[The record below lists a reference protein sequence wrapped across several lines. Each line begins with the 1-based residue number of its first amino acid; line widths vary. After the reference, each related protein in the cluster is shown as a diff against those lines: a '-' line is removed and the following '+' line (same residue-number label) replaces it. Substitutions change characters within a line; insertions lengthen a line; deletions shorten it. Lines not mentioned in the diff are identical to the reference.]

1 MSSETTQFSAVLDG
15 EHQYYRP
22 RLPYLFGQDN
32 DNGYSAIWYGPDIV
46 AVDQTDLDV
55 LYNYAT
61 EVLTPTVSGNYTL
74 TVDSAVG
81 LVADGRSDTQ
91 IWLYDTTFD
100 PDRPL
105 DNIIAANEDID
116 FRDENDQPVNWLSH
130 LPNMPLIAGHT
141 YVMVVTTYAADATG
155 SANFSAIGPGELLLG
170 ELPPDPTAPVVESV
184 GVPAPGAYSSGEHLD
199 FTVTFSET
207 VLVDTN
213 SGTPALG
220 LVIGGQTVQALYA
233 EGSGTA
239 TLTFRYTLVGGLED
253 ADGID
258 VTDLALHGGTI
269 RDIAD
274 NEADITLQ
282 AVGDTT
288 GVLVDTAAPS
298 VVAVAV
304 PAAAT
309 YAQGG
314 QLNFTVTLDEAVI
327 VDTSG
332 GTPRLAL
339 VIGST
344 TVYANYVSGSGT
356 TALLFRHT
364 LATNR
369 SDNDGITIGALSGN
383 GGTLK
388 DAAGNDA
395 ALALQGVASTSGVL
409 VDTFVPSITGDI
421 SVPAA
426 GSYRA
431 GQTLTFTVTFDENVI
446 VTGTDSTL
454 GLTIGSTARSAT
466 FASKNQNSITYT
478 YTVQAGENDTNGI
491 AVTTLSA
498 GTGTIRDA
506 AGNDAALTLFR
517 HVPSTASILVDTRA
531 PAVTSVAVPPNGAH
545 GTGTALDFT
554 VTFDENMTV
563 TGTDGTLELTIGG
576 AARSAAFVSS
586 TARTVTY
593 RYVVQAGDNDADGIV
608 VSAIGTG
615 TGTIRDAAGNH
626 AALSLTGKVPPTA
639 GIVVDTQAP
648 VVAVV
653 TVPQDGAH
661 GVGAQLDFTVTFNE
675 NVTVAGT
682 DGTLALTIG
691 GAARS
696 AAFLSS
702 TGNTVTYRYTLQ
714 AGDHD
719 ADGIAVGALGTGTG
733 TIRDAAGN
741 HATLSL
747 AGQVPP
753 TAGITVDTRAPAVS
767 GMTVPAD
774 GTRAAG
780 TALGFTVAFDE
791 NVVVTGTDGTL
802 GLNVGGTARNATY
815 LSSTGN
821 TITYRYLVQP
831 GDDDADGIELGA
843 IGTGSGAIRDAA
855 GNHAALS
862 LAGHMPPTGGITVD
876 GRAPVVTS
884 LTVPADG
891 VYPDNT
897 AFMFTVTFDEPVFV
911 GDAGAGAGSFL
922 QLTIGEGRRHAAF
935 VSSSGN
941 SITYRY
947 YVSADF
953 DSDGI
958 TVDLLS
964 AGSATIR
971 DAAGNDAILSL
982 AGHIPPTSGIHVDT
996 AMAQITSVTVPQDGT
1011 YVTGDAL
1018 DFAITFDEVL
1028 TVTDSASRL
1037 ILTIGGVVRYA
1048 AFLSHDVDTVSYRYI
1063 VQAGDK
1069 DADGIEVGELDFD
1082 ATTIL
1087 DPAGNQVGMYLA
1099 PEVPSTAGIVVETQA
1114 PVVSSVT
1121 LPQNGTHGAGAH
1133 LDITIAFDENV
1144 TVTGTDGTLAL
1155 TIGGT
1160 ARSATFVS
1168 STGNTITYRYIV
1180 QAGDSDADG
1189 IAIGAIDTGTGT
1201 IRDTAGNDAALSLDG
1216 HVPSTAGV
1224 LVDARAP
1231 VVSGL
1236 TVPQS
1241 GSHGVGAQLDFTVA
1255 FDENVTVTGTD
1266 GTLAL
1271 TIGGAARNAA
1281 FLSSTGNT
1289 ITYRYTVQAGDGANG
1304 ITIDAIGAG
1313 TGTIRDGAGN
1323 DATLSLAGHVPPT
1336 GGIVVD
1342 TQAPAVAGMS
1352 VPQGGSHGV
1361 GAQLDFTVTF
1371 DENVTVTGTDGSL
1384 ALTIGGAARNAAF
1397 LSSTGN
1403 TVTYRYTVQAGDN
1416 DADGIAVGALGTGT
1430 GAIRD
1435 AAGNHAALS
1444 LTGHV
1449 PPTGGIFVDTQ
1460 APVVSGM
1467 VVPSDGT
1474 HAAGA
1479 VLDFTVSFDSTVVVT
1494 GTDGTLELTIGGAA
1508 RSAAFVSSTGN
1519 SVTYRYT
1526 VQPGDHDADG
1536 IAIGAIDT
1544 GTGTIR
1550 DAAGNHAVLSLTGQV
1565 PSTAGITVD
1574 TQAPAVTGVVL
1585 PQDGA
1590 HTAGAV
1596 LDFTVVFDASV
1607 TVTGTDGSLA
1617 LDIGGTARN
1626 AAFLSST
1633 GSTVTYRYTV
1643 QAGDNDADGIG
1654 VGAIGLGSGT
1664 IRDAAGNDAVLSLAG
1679 QVPST
1684 AGIVVDARA
1693 PVVTG
1698 VTVPQGGSHGAGEHL
1713 DFTVAFDEDVSIA
1726 GTDGSLA
1733 LDIGGTA
1740 RNAVFLSSTGNT
1752 VTYRYTVQAG
1762 DGDADGIGIGTI
1774 GLGNGTIRDAA
1785 GNDAVL
1791 SLAGHEPPTGGI
1803 VVDTRAPVVTGLT
1816 VPQGGIRGA
1825 GEHLDFTVA
1834 FDEDVTVAGT
1844 DGSLAL
1850 TIGGGLRNAAFLS
1863 STGNT
1868 VTYRYTVQAGDS
1880 DADGIDIGA
1889 LGTGTG
1895 TIRDAAGN
1903 DAALSLT
1910 GHVPSTGGI
1919 VVDAQ
1924 AAAVTGVTVPQGGVH
1939 GIGAQLD
1946 FTVAFGD
1953 AVIVTGT
1960 DGTLGLTVGGA
1971 ARSAV
1976 FLSSTGNTI
1985 TYRYTVQAGDND
1997 ADGIAVGAID
2007 TGTGTI
2013 RDAAGNDAA
2022 LSLAGHLP
2030 PTDGVTV
2037 DTRAPAVSGITVP
2050 QSGIHGSGTQCDFT
2064 IAFDEAVIVTGT
2076 DSTLA
2081 VTVGGTARAATFVA
2095 STGNTV
2101 TYRYT
2106 VQAGD
2111 NDADGIAI
2119 GALALGTST
2128 IRDAAGNDASL
2139 ALPGQLPSTGG
2150 ILVDTQAPAV
2160 IGVAVPG
2167 NGVYGTGTQLV
2178 FTVAF
2183 GENVTVGGTGST
2195 LDLAIGGTARSAQL
2209 LSSSGNTLT
2218 YRYTVQ
2224 AGDGDADGI
2233 AVLGIALHGGTL
2245 RDAAGNDAALDLAG
2259 HLPPLGGVLV
2269 DTTVP
2274 PPLDTQAPSVAI
2286 VGIPANGTYAVG
2298 GQLEFA
2304 VSFDENVI
2312 VTGTGS
2318 TLGLMVG
2325 GTARAATF
2333 VSASGN
2339 TVTYRYTVQAGDTD
2353 ADGIAIGA
2361 LALGASTIRDAAGND
2376 AVLALAG
2383 HVPPLDGVLVEG
2395 SVPDTVAPAFAGAT
2409 VNRRTLVLTYD
2420 EAGPLDAAH
2429 GPATGAFTVMAGG
2442 TAIAVSA
2449 VAVDAAARTVT
2460 LTLATAVRHD
2470 QPVTVAYADPTGGND
2485 AAAIQ
2490 DAAGNDA
2497 APLAATPVVNT
2508 TLPPVDPPPVD
2519 PPPVDPPPVDPPPVD
2534 PPPVDP
2540 PPVDPPPVDPPPV
2553 DPPPVDPPPA
2563 DPLIDGLV
2571 VRTVVTTRGDGSV
2584 SQVVTVPVVTSTR
2597 VEQVGDR
2604 ERADIPLVKSAAGT
2618 SLLTAQV
2625 PLGFGLEASGVAR
2638 PAPVAAALTDLV
2650 REIRAHTADGS
2661 ADQAQLTRAGSGYID
2676 SLDDAAALLVHTLV
2690 PTAARNAA
2698 PGTLV
2703 ISGAPEAAGQAPT
2716 ALVIDARALPP
2727 GSSIAL
2733 HDVEFAVV
2741 VGPVRVISGTGAQ
2754 VVWSDSAA
2762 QDIML
2767 GEGDDVLHGGGGNDI
2782 VGSGSGNDMVFGDAG
2797 NDVVFGG
2804 QGNDT
2809 VDGGSGNDTV
2819 QLAGAGRGEYGFRV
2833 VDGGLVATHRDGGA
2847 DGTDMIR
2854 GVETL
2859 RFTGADMSVAGTATR
2874 LVEALAGKQASVAT
2888 LDAMVRMA
2896 EEGAGL
2902 SRVADALYG
2911 QFGAAELDD
2920 AAFVGQL
2927 YRNAFD
2933 RVPDSQ
2939 GLAFWVGYLASGT
2952 ARSDV
2957 ALGIANSAEKLA
2969 MPAEVAFH
2977 ATDVAV
2983 IVRLYDVLFDR
2994 APDAAGLNHWIGA
3007 HEGGMSMMDI
3017 ADAFMASSE
3026 SMALHGA
3033 MSDAQFTGALYRN
3046 GLHREAADGEAS
3058 YWLDALA
3065 SGGADRGDVLL
3076 GFADA
3081 AEVIALAGTMSTTIA
3096 ML

>member
-22 RLPYLFGQDN
+22 RLPYLFNGQDN
-32 DNGYSAIWYGPDIV
+32 DTGYSAIWYGPDIV
-46 AVDQTDLDV
+46 AVDQTNQNV

-61 EVLTPTVSGNYTL
+61 EVLTPTVSGSYTL

-155 SANFSAIGPGELLLG
+155 SANFSAIGPGEVLLG
-170 ELPPDPTAPVVESV
+170 ELPPDSTAPLVDSV
-184 GVPAPGAYSSGEHLD
+184 SPPAPGTYSAGQHLD
-199 FTVTFSET
+199 FTVAFNET

-213 SGTPALG
+213 SGTPALD
-220 LVIGGQTVQALYA
+220 LVIGGQTVQAVYTG
-233 EGSGTA
+233 GSGTA
-239 TLTFRYTLVGGLED
+239 ALTFRYTVAAGLAD
-253 ADGID
+253 TDGIE
-258 VTDLALHGGTI
+258 VTTLALHGGAI

-288 GVLVDTAAPS
+288 GVLVESFAPA

-304 PAAAT
+304 PAAGT

-314 QLNFTVTLDEAVI
+314 QLNFTVTLDEAVT

-356 TALLFRHT
+356 TALLFRHN
-364 LATNR
+364 LAVGR
-369 SDNDGITIGALSGN
+369 SDSDGITIGALSGN

-395 ALALQGVASTSGVL
+395 VLALQGVASTAGVL
-409 VDTFVPSITGDI
+409 VDSVAPSVTGDI

-491 AVTTLSA
+491 AVGTLSA

-506 AGNDAALTLFR
+506 AGNDASLTLFR

-586 TARTVTY
+586 TARTATY
-593 RYVVQAGDNDADGIV
+593 RYVVQAGDNDADGIAV
-608 VSAIGTG
+608 GPISTG
-615 TGTIRDAAGNH
+615 TGAIRDAAGNH

-661 GVGAQLDFTVTFNE
+661 GVGAQLDFTVAFNE
-675 NVTVAGT
+675 NVTVTGT

-702 TGNTVTYRYTLQ
+702 TGNTVTYRYTVQ

-719 ADGIAVGALGTGTG
+719 ADGIAVGALGAGTG

-780 TALGFTVAFDE
+780 TALDFTVAFDE

-802 GLNVGGTARNATY
+802 GLNVGGTARNAAF

-821 TITYRYLVQP
+821 TITYRYLVQT

-862 LAGHMPPTGGITVD
+862 LAGHVPPTGGITVD
-876 GRAPVVTS
+876 GRAPVVS
-884 LTVPADG
+884 GMTVPADG
-891 VYPDNT
+891 IYPDNT
-897 AFMFTVTFDEPVFV
+897 QLFFTVTFDEPVIV
-911 GDAGAGAGSFL
+911 GGADPDAGSFL
-922 QLTIGEGRRHAAF
+922 RLTVG
-935 VSSSGN
+935 SSPRYANFFSGSGN
-941 SITYRY
+941 TITYRY
-947 YVSADF
+947 IVSTDL
-953 DSDGI
+953 DTDGI

-982 AGHIPPTSGIHVDT
+982 AGHVPPTSGILIDT
-996 AMAQITSVTVPQDGT
+996 ALAQITSVTVPQDGT

-1082 ATTIL
+1082 PTTIL

-1114 PVVSSVT
+1114 PVVSGVT

-1168 STGNTITYRYIV
+1168 STANTITYRYIV

-1189 IAIGAIDTGTGT
+1189 IAIGAIDAGTGT

-1231 VVSGL
+1231 VVSGV

-1323 DATLSLAGHVPPT
+1323 HATLSLAGHVPPT

-1371 DENVTVTGTDGSL
+1371 DENVAVTGTDGSL
-1384 ALTIGGAARNAAF
+1384 ALTIGGAARSAAF
-1397 LSSTGN
+1397 VSSTGN
-1403 TVTYRYTVQAGDN
+1403 SVTYRYTVQPGDH
-1416 DADGIAVGALGTGT
+1416 DADGIAIGAIDT
-1430 GAIRD
+1430 GAGTIRD

-1444 LTGHV
+1444 LTGHL
-1449 PPTGGIFVDTQ
+1449 PPTGGILVDTQ

-1479 VLDFTVSFDSTVVVT
+1479 ALDFTVSFDSAVFVT

-1544 GTGTIR
+1544 GAGTIR

-1607 TVTGTDGSLA
+1607 TVTGTGGSLA
-1617 LDIGGTARN
+1617 LDIGGTTRN

-1633 GSTVTYRYTV
+1633 ANTVTYRYTV

-1654 VGAIGLGSGT
+1654 IGAIGLGSGT

-1713 DFTVAFDEDVSIA
+1713 DFTVAFDENVSIA

-1740 RNAVFLSSTGNT
+1740 R
-1752 VTYRYTVQAG
+1752 
-1762 DGDADGIGIGTI
+1762 
-1774 GLGNGTIRDAA
+1774 
-1785 GNDAVL
+1785 
-1791 SLAGHEPPTGGI
+1791 
-1803 VVDTRAPVVTGLT
+1803 
-1816 VPQGGIRGA
+1816 
-1825 GEHLDFTVA
+1825 
-1834 FDEDVTVAGT
+1834 
-1844 DGSLAL
+1844 
-1850 TIGGGLRNAAFLS
+1850 
-1863 STGNT
+1863 
-1868 VTYRYTVQAGDS
+1868 
-1880 DADGIDIGA
+1880 
-1889 LGTGTG
+1889 
-1895 TIRDAAGN
+1895 
-1903 DAALSLT
+1903 
-1910 GHVPSTGGI
+1910 
-1919 VVDAQ
+1919 
-1924 AAAVTGVTVPQGGVH
+1924 
-1939 GIGAQLD
+1939 
-1946 FTVAFGD
+1946 
-1953 AVIVTGT
+1953 
-1960 DGTLGLTVGGA
+1960 
-1971 ARSAV
+1971 SAV
-1976 FLSSTGNTI
+1976 FLSG
-1985 TYRYTVQAGDND
+1985 
-1997 ADGIAVGAID
+1997 
-2007 TGTGTI
+2007 
-2013 RDAAGNDAA
+2013 
-2022 LSLAGHLP
+2022 
-2030 PTDGVTV
+2030 
-2037 DTRAPAVSGITVP
+2037 
-2050 QSGIHGSGTQCDFT
+2050 
-2064 IAFDEAVIVTGT
+2064 
-2076 DSTLA
+2076 
-2081 VTVGGTARAATFVA
+2081 
-2095 STGNTV
+2095 TGNTV

-2111 NDADGIAI
+2111 NDADGIGIGAI
-2119 GALALGTST
+2119 GLGTGT
-2128 IRDAAGNDASL
+2128 IRDAAGNDAVLSL
-2139 ALPGQLPSTGG
+2139 AGHAPPTGG
-2150 ILVDTQAPAV
+2150 IVVDTQAPAV
-2160 IGVAVPG
+2160 TGVTVPG

-2183 GENVTVGGTGST
+2183 GEDVTVGGTGST
-2195 LDLAIGGTARSAQL
+2195 LDLAIGGSARSAQL
-2209 LSSSGNTLT
+2209 LSSSGSTLT
-2218 YRYTVQ
+2218 YGYTVQ
-2224 AGDGDADGI
+2224 AGDGDGDGI

-2298 GQLEFA
+2298 GQLEFTVSFDENVIVTGTGSTLGLMVGGTA
-2304 VSFDENVI
+2304 RAATFVSASGNTVTYRYTVQAGDTDADGIAIGALAMGASTIRDAAGNDASLALPGQLPSTDGILVDTQAPAVTGVAVPGNGVYGTGTQLVFTVAFGEDVTVGGTGSTLDLAIGGSARSAQLLSSSGSTLTYGYTVQAGDGDGDGIAVLGIALHGGTLRDAAGNDAALDLAGHLPPLGGVLVDTTVPPPLDTQAPSVAIVGIPANGTYAVGGQLEFTVSFDENVI

-2376 AVLALAG
+2376 AELALAG

-2497 APLAATPVVNT
+2497 APLAAAPVVNT

-2540 PPVDPPPVDPPPV
+2540 PPVDPPPVDPPPT
-2553 DPPPVDPPPA
+2553 

-2698 PGTLV
+2698 PGTLA

-2741 VGPVRVISGTGAQ
+2741 VGPVRVISETGAQ

-2833 VDGGLVATHRDGGA
+2833 VDGGLVASHRAGGA

-2859 RFTGADMSVAGTATR
+2859 RFTGADMSVAGTAAR

-2902 SRVADALYG
+2902 SQVADALYG
-2911 QFGAAELDD
+2911 HFGAAELDD

-2927 YRNAFD
+2927 YRNAFE
-2933 RVPDSQ
+2933 RVPDSE